1 MLIGRR
7 INERYKI
14 IELIGGGGMAN
25 VYLARDIILERYVA
39 VKILRLDYANDP
51 EFIRRFHREAM
62 NATSLVHPNIV
73 NIYDV
78 GEEDN
83 IYYIV
88 MEYVSGETLKQYI
101 QKHSPIPLEKVIDI
115 MLQITSGISH
125 AHQNN
130 IIHRDIKP
138 QNILLDKD
146 GNVKI
151 TDFGIAIA
159 LTSTTITHT
168 NSVMGSVHYIS
179 PEQARGGISTK
190 KSDIYALGI
199 VMFELLTGSL
209 PFSGES
215 AVSIALKHLQT
226 ETPSPRQFNPAIP
239 QSVENIVI
247 KATAKD
253 PYYRYDDV
261 EEMIADL
268 KTCLDPERLNE
279 DPVVFPVDDEETK
292 VIPII
297 QNDPREEENTVE
309 TERTTT
315 NSMNPTASPVK
326 RKEETGKKD
335 RKVKKKWPWIIGGIS
350 VLIILLGLFI
360 VFVFPTLFG
369 PKDVEV
375 PDVAGM
381 EIEEAIEVLTDAGL
395 EIGEQIPINDDEV
408 PENHVIKTDPKAGKT
423 VKEGAEVNI
432 YISIGKETITLRDY
446 TGRKIDDVLR
456 ELEDVGFSTIDI
468 EEVFDE
474 SEPGTI
480 ISQEPEAGTQIVP
493 DETELVFTVSKGE
506 ETFALDDL
514 TNYSLEA
521 LNGYASRMG
530 LNINTT
536 EEYNDHVPQG
546 NVIRQDT
553 PPGTQMKKGD
563 TIHVIISK
571 GPEPLP
577 PRPMQIVLK
586 VPFSPE
592 MAEGN
597 TQTVHIYVDDVNHN
611 YNEPYDTLEISED
624 TMVQIDLLI
633 PPDSS
638 AKYKITIDGTV
649 FVEEVVPYD

>member
-309 TERTTT
+309 TERPTT

-456 ELEDVGFSTIDI
+456 ELKDVGFSTIDI

>member
-14 IELIGGGGMAN
+14 IEFIGGGGMAN

-309 TERTTT
+309 TERPTT

>member
-14 IELIGGGGMAN
+14 IEFIGGGGMAN

>member
-309 TERTTT
+309 TERPTT

>member
-309 TERTTT
+309 TERPTT

-611 YNEPYDTLEISED
+611 FNEPYDTLEISED